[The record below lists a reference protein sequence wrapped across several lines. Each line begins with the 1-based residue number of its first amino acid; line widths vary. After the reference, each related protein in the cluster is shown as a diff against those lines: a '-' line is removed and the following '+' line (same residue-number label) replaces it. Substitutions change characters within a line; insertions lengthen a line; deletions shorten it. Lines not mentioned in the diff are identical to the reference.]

1 MRHSQDL
8 ARRFLVM
15 HNNLPQ
21 EVCELIFPKNNTTN
35 YTPFRLWDSP
45 GCYTHLAAPVRTAI
59 SGKACVIF
67 SNTSFLMKVHAHFQ
81 INFFPTFVFHR
92 QVTSFK
98 TAFNRSFSVI
108 LSIQQVP
115 MINEIFSYLIDYF
128 TNMRVFESKDPKVLA
143 HSSCSIKVES
153 HM

>member
-1 MRHSQDL
+1 
-8 ARRFLVM
+8 M

-21 EVCELIFPKNNTTN
+21 EACELIFPKNNTAN

-45 GCYTHLAAPVRTAI
+45 GCYIHLAAPVRPAI
-59 SGKACVIF
+59 SGKSCVIF
-67 SNTSFLMKVHAHFQ
+67 SNTSFLMKTHAHFQ
-81 INFFPTFVFHR
+81 INFFPTFLFDR

-98 TAFNRSFSVI
+98 TAFNSSFSVI
-108 LSIQQVP
+108 LSSQQVP

-128 TNMRVFESKDPKVLA
+128 PNMLVFESKDSKVLA
-143 HSSCSIKVES
+143 HSRCSIKVES